1 MHCDLINLYNHDNDH
16 DQEPDGFND
25 QFAIYQP
32 PPFNCTVLYIVVS
45 CPIIIL
51 KPAVQMD
58 DVHCQPQYNI
68 SVVFQMHGLQLKIS
82 SHHI

>member
-1 MHCDLINLYNHDNDH
+1 MIDNGH
-16 DQEPDGFND
+16 DQEPADGLND
-25 QFAIYQP
+25 QLAIYQL

-58 DVHCQPQYNI
+58 DVHCQPQY
-68 SVVFQMHGLQLKIS
+68 
-82 SHHI
+82 